1 MKSTKSAFTLVE
13 LLVVLGIVAMIMAA
27 FTSSMASA
35 QQRAKIS
42 RATSEVKLIS
52 QAILSYENYDQ
63 DNELPSMSNQDAD
76 QGSIGFLIGNGGSSK
91 SGKIPALLMAQLSSG
106 GKMLDPWGT
115 PYKISIKP
123 GNANVK
129 LTSASG
135 TMQTGYY
142 LPNFFRLSAEERK

>member
-63 DNELPSMSNQDAD
+63 GNELPSMSNQDAD

-123 GNANVK
+123 GNASVK

-142 LPNFFRLSAEERK
+142 LPHFFRLSAEERK

>member
-76 QGSIGFLIGNGGSSK
+76 QGSIGFLIGNGGSSN

>member
-63 DNELPSMSNQDAD
+63 GNELPSMANQDAD
-76 QGSIGFLIGNGGSSK
+76 QGSIGFLIGNGGASK

-123 GNANVK
+123 GNASVK

>member
-76 QGSIGFLIGNGGSSK
+76 QGSIGFLIGNGGSSN
-91 SGKIPALLMAQLSSG
+91 SSKIPALLMAQLSSG

-123 GNANVK
+123 GNAK

>member
-52 QAILSYENYDQ
+52 QAILSYENYNQ

-76 QGSIGFLIGNGGSSK
+76 QGSIGLLIGNGGSSK

>member
-52 QAILSYENYDQ
+52 QASR
-63 DNELPSMSNQDAD
+63 
-76 QGSIGFLIGNGGSSK
+76 GS
-91 SGKIPALLMAQLSSG
+91 
-106 GKMLDPWGT
+106 
-115 PYKISIKP
+115 
-123 GNANVK
+123 
-129 LTSASG
+129 
-135 TMQTGYY
+135 
-142 LPNFFRLSAEERK
+142 

>member
-63 DNELPSMSNQDAD
+63 DNELPSMANQDAD

>member
-1 MKSTKSAFTLVE
+1 MKSIKSAFTLVE

-27 FTSSMASA
+27 FTASIASA

-52 QAILSYENYDQ
+52 QAILSYENYDEG
-63 DNELPSMSNQDAD
+63 NNLPSMSNQDAD
-76 QGSIGFLIGNGGSSK
+76 QGYVGFLIGNGGSSK

-106 GKMLDPWGT
+106 GKMLDPWGV

>member
-1 MKSTKSAFTLVE
+1 MKSIKSAFTLVE

-27 FTSSMASA
+27 FTASIASA

-52 QAILSYENYDQ
+52 QAILSYENYDEG
-63 DNELPSMSNQDAD
+63 NNLPSMSNQDAD
-76 QGSIGFLIGNGGSSK
+76 QGSVGFLIGNGGYSK

-106 GKMLDPWGT
+106 GKMLDPWGV

>member
-63 DNELPSMSNQDAD
+63 DNELPSMANQDAD
-76 QGSIGFLIGNGGSSK
+76 QGSIGFLIGNGGASN

-135 TMQTGYY
+135 TRQTGYY